1 MGRRITTTVPAGSRV
16 GNDRPMTIVDERWES
31 NDLQILIYARHSNP
45 LTGVVE
51 YQLSNIT
58 RAEPPSHLFRVPRI
72 TRKCEPTETVRLSN

>member
-1 MGRRITTTVPAGSRV
+1 
-16 GNDRPMTIVDERWES
+16 MTIVDERWES

-58 RAEPPSHLFRVPRI
+58 RAEPPSHLCRVPRI